1 MKPNCLFL
9 CRLQIDLTFFA
20 LLSIFSLG
28 GQEQVTQTLQNS
40 KISFVSKLFFSEWAS
55 GLHRDTIASNLGHF
69 DMLCYFAVAQNDS
82 IGRVR
87 YQLLERM
94 LQPCGPPPEKEE
106 ETYDDT

>member
-1 MKPNCLFL
+1 MASDRFN
-9 CRLQIDLTFFA
+9 
-20 LLSIFSLG
+20 IFR
-28 GQEQVTQTLQNS
+28 
-40 KISFVSKLFFSEWAS
+40 SFEHIQSRWTGTGHSDTTKYEWAS